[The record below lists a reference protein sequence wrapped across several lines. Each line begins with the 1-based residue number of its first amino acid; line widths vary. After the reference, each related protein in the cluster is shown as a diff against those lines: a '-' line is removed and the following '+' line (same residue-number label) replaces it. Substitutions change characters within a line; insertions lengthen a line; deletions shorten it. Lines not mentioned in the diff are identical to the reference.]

1 MNQRNWYRLWLLGCF
16 LAILIVSPVQAQES
30 QPHILLMNVN
40 GALTSAM
47 AGYLERGIQT
57 AENQNAEAIILE
69 LNTPGGDLIL
79 MNRMIQD
86 IRASSVPVIVYV
98 APNGAWAGS
107 AGSLLTMAGHVAAMA
122 PETSIGAA
130 SPVGPSGQDL
140 AQTEAL
146 KQKEILKATAGSL
159 TERRGQQA
167 VTLAQD
173 MIDNAKAVTATQAL
187 NAGLIDYIA
196 TNVNDLLRQMDGM
209 QVSTTAGIETL
220 HTAQASVVPL
230 PATFIE
236 NLLAA
241 LTDPNIVLLL
251 LNIGVIA
258 ILIEISNPGGW
269 VPGFVGVVCLALAV
283 YGLDLLPVNWFG
295 LIFIVLA
302 FALFI
307 LDIKAPTHGA
317 LTAAGV
323 GSLIIGALVLF
334 NSSNVPGVQHASVP
348 LVIGTSIM
356 TGALFFGILL
366 FALRAQKVPIRTG
379 QETLLGK
386 VGTVTVDLNPR
397 GHVQVAGELWTA
409 ELADSSEALPRGT
422 RVAVVGVKGVKLLV
436 QKIAESRPVASTEN

>member
-1 MNQRNWYRLWLLGCF
+1 MNQSNWYRLWMLGCF
-16 LAILIVSPVQAQES
+16 LVILIASPVRAQES
-30 QPHILLMNVN
+30 QPQILLLNAN

-57 AENQNAEAIILE
+57 AENKNAEAIILE
-69 LNTPGGDLIL
+69 LNTPGGDISL

-86 IRASSVPVIVYV
+86 IRASRVPVIVYV
-98 APNGAWAGS
+98 APNGAMAAS
-107 AGSLLTMAGHVAAMA
+107 AGSLITMAGHVAAMA

-146 KQKEILKATAGSL
+146 KQKEILKATARSL
-159 TERRGQQA
+159 TERRGPQA
-167 VTLAQD
+167 ISLAQD
-173 MIDNAKAVTATQAL
+173 MIENAKAVSATQAL
-187 NAGLIDYIA
+187 DAGLIDFIA
-196 TNVNDLLRQMDGM
+196 TDVNDLLRQADGM
-209 QVSTTAGIETL
+209 QVSTAAGTQTL

-269 VPGFVGVVCLALAV
+269 IPGFIGVVCLALAV

-302 FALFI
+302 FGLFV

-317 LTAAGV
+317 LTLAGV

-334 NSSNVPGVQHASVP
+334 NSSNVPGVQRASVP

-379 QETLLGK
+379 QESMLGRT
-386 VGTVTVDLNPR
+386 GIVTVDLNPR

-409 ELADSSEALPRGT
+409 ELADGSEPLPRGT
-422 RVAVVGVKGVKLLV
+422 RVAVVGVKGVRLLV
-436 QKIAESRPVASTEN
+436 QKIGESRTISSIEN

>member
-1 MNQRNWYRLWLLGCF
+1 MKRRNWYRLWLLGCF

-30 QPHILLMNVN
+30 QPRILLMNVN

-220 HTAQASVVPL
+220 HTAQATIVPL

-379 QETLLGK
+379 HETLLGK

-397 GHVQVAGELWTA
+397 GYVQVAGELWTA
-409 ELADSSEALPRGT
+409 ELADGSDALPRGT

-436 QKIAESRPVASTEN
+436 QKIAESRQIAPTEN

>member
-1 MNQRNWYRLWLLGCF
+1 MMKHKKWYRFWLLGCF
-16 LAILIVSPVQAQES
+16 LAILVAFPAQAQES
-30 QPHILLMNVN
+30 QHQVLLLNAN

-47 AGYLERGIQT
+47 AGYLERGIKS
-57 AENQNAEAIILE
+57 AENQGAEAIILE
-69 LNTPGGDLIL
+69 LNTPGGDINL

-86 IRASSVPVIVYV
+86 IRASKVPVVVYV
-98 APNGAWAGS
+98 APNGAMAGS
-107 AGSLLTMAGHVAAMA
+107 AGSLLTMAGHIAAMA
-122 PETSIGAA
+122 PQTAIGAA

-146 KQKEILKATAGSL
+146 KQKEILKATARSL
-159 TERRGQQA
+159 TEQRGSQA

-173 MIDNAKAVTATQAL
+173 MIENAKAVSATQAL

-196 TNVNDLLRQMDGM
+196 PNVNDLLRQMDGK
-209 QVSTTAGIETL
+209 QVNTTAGTLIL
-220 HTAQASVVPL
+220 HTAQATVVPL
-230 PATFIE
+230 QATFIE
-236 NLLAA
+236 DLLAA

-251 LNIGVIA
+251 LNIGVVA
-258 ILIEISNPGGW
+258 ILIELSNPGGW
-269 VPGFVGVVCLALAV
+269 VPGFIGVVCLALAV

-295 LIFIVLA
+295 LIFIILA

-323 GSLIIGALVLF
+323 GSLIVGALVLF

-348 LVIGTSIM
+348 LVFGTSIM

-379 QETLLGK
+379 QESLLGRTGK
-386 VGTVTVDLNPR
+386 VTADLNPC

-409 ELADSSEALPRGT
+409 ELVDGSEPLPSGT
-422 RVAVVGVKGVKLLV
+422 RVAVVGVKGVRLLV
-436 QKIAESRPVASTEN
+436 QKIG

>member
-1 MNQRNWYRLWLLGCF
+1 MNKRNWFRLWLLGCIV
-16 LAILIVSPVQAQES
+16 AILIASPVHAQQN
-30 QPHILLMNVN
+30 QPQILLLKAN

-57 AENQNAEAIILE
+57 AENQNAEAIVLE
-69 LNTPGGDLIL
+69 LNTPGGDLSL

-86 IRASSVPVIVYV
+86 IRASRVPIIVYV

-107 AGSLLTMAGHVAAMA
+107 AGSLITMAGHVAAMA

-146 KQKEILKATAGSL
+146 KQKEILKATARSL
-159 TERRGQQA
+159 TERRGSQA
-167 VTLAQD
+167 ISLAQD
-173 MIDNAKAVTATQAL
+173 MIENAKAVSATQAL
-187 NAGLIDYIA
+187 DAGLIDYIA
-196 TNVNDLLRQMDGM
+196 TDVNDLLRQVDGM
-209 QVSTTAGIETL
+209 QVSTTAGTQTL
-220 HTAQASVVPL
+220 HTAQAAVVPL

-236 NLLAA
+236 NLLGA

-258 ILIEISNPGGW
+258 ILIEISSPGGW
-269 VPGFVGVVCLALAV
+269 IPGFIGVVCLSLAV

-302 FALFI
+302 FALFV

-334 NSSNVPGVQHASVP
+334 NSSNVPGVQRASVP

-379 QETLLGK
+379 LESMLGRT
-386 VGTVTVDLNPR
+386 GTVTVELNPR

-409 ELADSSEALPRGT
+409 ELADGSEPLPRGT
-422 RVAVVGVKGVKLLV
+422 RVAVVGVKGVRLLV
-436 QKIAESRPVASTEN
+436 QKTGESRSISSIEN